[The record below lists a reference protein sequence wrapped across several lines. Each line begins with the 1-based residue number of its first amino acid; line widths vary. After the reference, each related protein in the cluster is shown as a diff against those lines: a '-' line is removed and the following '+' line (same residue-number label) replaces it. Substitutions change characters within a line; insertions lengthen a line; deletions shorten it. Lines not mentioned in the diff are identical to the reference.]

1 MDRNQIDYIK
11 SNTDLVQLI
20 STSTQLKKSGLQR
33 WVGLC
38 PFHAERTPSFS
49 VNPSLGF
56 WYCFGCHE
64 HGDAIRFLQLT
75 QGVTFVEA
83 VNQLAS
89 RLGIEITE
97 DDPTTAQHYGEI
109 RRAQALLKNL
119 VNQGSKHLLESPD
132 TIEIRRWL
140 KQRGCPKQQ
149 AIDWSLGV
157 FPRGALESVRRQEPA
172 LAHTLGL
179 TAPHWVGRV
188 IFPIHDQ
195 SGQVIAISGR
205 KIDDNAP
212 GGKYV
217 NSPANLL
224 YDKSRALYGMYQA
237 AQQARRFGYIVIV
250 EGQMDCLVMHAA
262 GYTNTVAACGT
273 AISLYHLRWIARL
286 VPRLVLCLDGDHAGR
301 SGVDKVVAASRGI
314 PLEIQW
320 AVLPMGKDPSD
331 LVQAGQGE
339 VIKAAIEGAETPI
352 RVQLTRLASKIDAE
366 SDIEARSRLI
376 GEGMRYIYALHDPIQ
391 RHSYLDMWSDQYQ
404 VPIPV
409 DPALAQRAA
418 DLAPPTADMNA
429 LYLLITNPGSINLR
443 PWMVHKSLRDI
454 VRLCNTGVPVG
465 EMMDPENN
473 LLDAGSKTALAEIM
487 QLDQVEDS
495 VDDLLRILVLRT
507 AQRILAETS
516 DLLNIS
522 SLAKAVA
529 LAKTGDAAA
538 IERLAVVI
546 ENSQREYL
554 DSEAT
559 AHA

>member
-224 YDKSRALYGMYQA
+224 YDKSRVLYGMYQA

-301 SGVDKVVAASRGI
+301 SGVEKVVAASRGI

-465 EMMDPENN
+465 EMMDPEND